1 MTKIKITSS
10 SLMDL
15 KRTLDLMVSTDRIT
29 KKESLYILKKA
40 GLSVSE
46 DGNNFVDEEGAL
58 YNFDI

>member
-40 GLSVSE
+40 GLSISE
-46 DGNNFVDEEGAL
+46 DGN
-58 YNFDI
+58 FDI